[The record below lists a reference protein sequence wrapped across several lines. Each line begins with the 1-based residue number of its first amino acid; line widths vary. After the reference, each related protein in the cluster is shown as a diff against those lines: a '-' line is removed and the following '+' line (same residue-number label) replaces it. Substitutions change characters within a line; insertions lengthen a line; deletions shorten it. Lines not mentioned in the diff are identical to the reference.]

1 MNYYIWIV
9 IFALMT
15 AVNLL
20 PFWREN
26 YLTGEQL
33 LKSVGITAAF
43 NIICAG
49 ILGVGVTD
57 YAFSVSALI
66 AYFIG
71 NYFMAIILKK
81 KIIKKVL
88 ITDKSN
94 LVKYLIFC
102 VPIICFCLIELIFSG
117 TETFS
122 IMKLQHRLINIIIL
136 YVVFIIVYYILFPY
150 KITLIFYVLAGTIY
164 STVNFY
170 VSGFRNGN
178 AILPSEILAIKTA
191 LNITNN
197 YSFELSN
204 QIPVLLLGTLVLLGI
219 IIYLPNPK
227 YKKYN
232 VLKRI
237 PMGFA
242 LITIVVLSYSS
253 IDFCKNFKLN
263 LNYWDISQSYSEY
276 GTPLT
281 FLALCQNMS
290 SDEPEDYNSDI
301 AKELYGQY
309 GTLALNQDVEMNKR
323 PTVIAIMNE
332 SFSDLSVIHEFETTP
347 DYFSFWRSFEEPAIK
362 GNLLV
367 PVYGGGT
374 CNTEFEFLTG
384 LSMSNLPRGIYP
396 YQMYDLSGIDSLPRL
411 FGEMGYD
418 TLAIHPGKEV
428 SWNRARAFDALGFD
442 DFISEEDFNVEESDY
457 LRGYI
462 SDAACYERLIK
473 AYEERKNEMFIFC
486 VTIQNHGGYGE
497 ITFDGEELVS
507 LEGNLDQYNDAKEYL
522 SLVRVSDNELKKLFE
537 YFSNVEDPVVVCV
550 FGDHQPG
557 LDGDFYDELYGKESK
572 FLTIEEKAEKYMTP
586 YIIWANYDIGDTE
599 LFNTSSNFLGSILL
613 EKVGLPKGPIN
624 MFLLEMLEIVQ
635 MVNPDYL
642 KITDGKWLNVTEY
655 QDNKW
660 IQEYAILQYYEM
672 FEKGDS

>member
-1 MNYYIWIV
+1 M
-9 IFALMT
+9 
-15 AVNLL
+15 
-20 PFWREN
+20 
-26 YLTGEQL
+26 
-33 LKSVGITAAF
+33 
-43 NIICAG
+43 
-49 ILGVGVTD
+49 
-57 YAFSVSALI
+57 
-66 AYFIG
+66 
-71 NYFMAIILKK
+71 
-81 KIIKKVL
+81 
-88 ITDKSN
+88 
-94 LVKYLIFC
+94 
-102 VPIICFCLIELIFSG
+102 
-117 TETFS
+117 
-122 IMKLQHRLINIIIL
+122 
-136 YVVFIIVYYILFPY
+136 VFIIVYYILFPY

-290 SDEPEDYNSDI
+290 IDEPEDYNSDI

-384 LSMSNLPRGIYP
+384 LSEYSVHIMQLFRTFSAGHPEIRCS
-396 YQMYDLSGIDSLPRL
+396 DSGCQCSPL
-411 FGEMGYD
+411 
-418 TLAIHPGKEV
+418 
-428 SWNRARAFDALGFD
+428 
-442 DFISEEDFNVEESDY
+442 
-457 LRGYI
+457 
-462 SDAACYERLIK
+462 
-473 AYEERKNEMFIFC
+473 
-486 VTIQNHGGYGE
+486 
-497 ITFDGEELVS
+497 
-507 LEGNLDQYNDAKEYL
+507 
-522 SLVRVSDNELKKLFE
+522 
-537 YFSNVEDPVVVCV
+537 
-550 FGDHQPG
+550 
-557 LDGDFYDELYGKESK
+557 
-572 FLTIEEKAEKYMTP
+572 
-586 YIIWANYDIGDTE
+586 
-599 LFNTSSNFLGSILL
+599 
-613 EKVGLPKGPIN
+613 
-624 MFLLEMLEIVQ
+624 
-635 MVNPDYL
+635 
-642 KITDGKWLNVTEY
+642 
-655 QDNKW
+655 
-660 IQEYAILQYYEM
+660 
-672 FEKGDS
+672 